1 MKEGF
6 ISLSAN
12 PIIQMAIINILF
24 LIVGM
29 FLDLGPAVVIL
40 APIVTPVMV
49 QLDFDP
55 LHFAMVM
62 LVNVNIGNATPP
74 MGMTLMVASQ
84 IGEVPYEKGMRE
96 VLPFLFALLVALI
109 LVSHIPE
116 ITLWVSRIL
125 ALSWR

>member
-1 MKEGF
+1 
-6 ISLSAN
+6 LSAN

>member
-1 MKEGF
+1 M
-6 ISLSAN
+6 SAN